1 MFEILYYQNKANQ
14 KHLEMVNINKKMAA
28 QADNASEQED
38 QLSIAGGSINLLS
51 CCRSWCDG
59 S

>member
-1 MFEILYYQNKANQ
+1 
-14 KHLEMVNINKKMAA
+14 MVNINKKMAA
-28 QADNASEQED
+28 KTDNASEQED
-38 QLSIAGGSINLLS
+38 QLSIAGGSINLFS